1 MYAFSFAIS
10 KLSLGELQKLQQ
22 GAATIT
28 PWVNCSDLNYTFKD
42 SESIQALGV
51 GYELSCKIHLLLL
64 NKNISVYL
72 SVQEQMNNFCLKFR
86 KHILVFRQKSGR
98 EKKNSP
104 WRKKSERFILQTRNL
119 DGNIHASLNVK
130 IFVPL
135 FVISVDVFR

>member
-22 GAATIT
+22 GAATQT

-98 EKKNSP
+98 EKKHS
-104 WRKKSERFILQTRNL
+104 SEE
-119 DGNIHASLNVK
+119 K
-130 IFVPL
+130 IGKVYTADKEFGWEHSCKL
-135 FVISVDVFR
+135 KCEDFCTAFCNQCGCI